1 MAAVC
6 LAAGCSNDKNLF
18 AFPFDSR
25 RRKQW
30 VSFMLEEQSLFN
42 IEIHKRPSLCINHFD
57 DAVIDN
63 LIEVQAGLARV

>member
-6 LAAGCSNDKNLF
+6 LASGCTNDKNLF
-18 AFPFDSR
+18 TFPYDHR

-30 VSFMLEEQSLFN
+30 VSFMLEEQEDFKSDV
-42 IEIHKRPSLCINHFD
+42 HKRPSLCVDHFED
-57 DAVIDN
+57 EVIDN